1 MLPSSD
7 RSMLMWRKTGC
18 MPSLD
23 FPWVRARLLGTWTE
37 LILDSTSGGQ
47 IAYHWGALYPGGFCS
62 STIEKGMPDPAV
74 QTTCSTSSGSQPP
87 PVHLNVCPTS
97 FTKEFSLT
105 TLVTRQY
112 RLLGGTQSRP
122 HRFRL
127 VRARLEG
134 AAGVR
139 TVRFLAVHASLPEL
153 TRNAVHTAPGR
164 TRTTGSSAAFGR
176 RPGRR
181 RSRISWTARGVTR
194 RGTGTTCWPSSGRS
208 VFISRW
214 PWYTRLMRYIEQWQ
228 NGDISRATREPG
240 GAAAAASYADALKS
254 IRCKAL
260 IMPTRTDI
268 YFPVRPHSLRPL
280 RLRSDAALAA
290 GGL

>member
-1 MLPSSD
+1 
-7 RSMLMWRKTGC
+7 
-18 MPSLD
+18 MPLLD
-23 FPWVRARLLGTWTE
+23 FRWVRPRLLGHQTI
-37 LILDSTSGGQ
+37 LIDNLTLGGQ
-47 IAYHWGALYPGGFCS
+47 IAYHWGTLYPGGSCS
-62 STIEKGMPDPAV
+62 STLEKIMSDLV
-74 QTTCSTSSGSQPP
+74 VKTTCSTSSGLPP
-87 PVHLNVCPTS
+87 PLAHLNVRPTS
-97 FTKEFSLT
+97 FAEGFPLS
-105 TLVTRQY
+105 TRMNRQH
-112 RLLGGTQSRP
+112 RLLRGTQSRP

-139 TVRFLAVHASLPEL
+139 TVRFLAVRASLPEL
-153 TRNAVHTAPGR
+153 TRNAVRTAPGR
-164 TRTTGSSAAFGR
+164 TRTTGSSAGFGR

-214 PWYTRLMRYIEQWQ
+214 PWYTRLTGYTEQWQ
-228 NGDISRATREPG
+228 NGDTSRATREPG